1 MHFLVT
7 AEDVMGRCD
16 GYLSVREFQKRGIPH
31 VHNII
36 FLHKDDAQ
44 RSAQEYG
51 RWIFAEIPPETAPAL
66 QKLVLETNIHGPC
79 GTQNRT
85 SPCMK
90 DGKCSKF
97 YPKTFVLSTT
107 DGDGS
112 YPENRRR
119 SPEAECQTATVSRAG
134 RTFTVENSWVMLYLP
149 QQTLQLSCHVNVE
162 IVSGVSALKYL
173 FKYVTKGP
181 DSAMMAVVE
190 SHVPAGDG
198 GSKTESGSNPPGAGG
213 ATSSGA
219 AAAGN

>member
-1 MHFLVT
+1 
-7 AEDVMGRCD
+7 MGPCD
-16 GYLSVREFQKRGIPH
+16 GYLSVREFQKRSLPH
-31 VHNII
+31 VHTII

-66 QKLVLETNIHGPC
+66 QKLMLETNIHGPC

-119 SPEAECQTATVSRAG
+119 SPEAECQTATVTRAG

-162 IVSGVSALKYL
+162 LVSGVSALKYL

-190 SHVPAGDG
+190 RRVPAGDG
-198 GSKTESGSNPPGAGG
+198 GSTTESGSNPPGAGG
-213 ATSSGA
+213 ATSSGT